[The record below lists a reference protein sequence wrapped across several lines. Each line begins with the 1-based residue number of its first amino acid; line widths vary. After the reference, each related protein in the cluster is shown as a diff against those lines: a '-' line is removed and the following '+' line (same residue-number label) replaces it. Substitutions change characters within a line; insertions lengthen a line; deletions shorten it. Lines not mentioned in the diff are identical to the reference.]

1 MKKFL
6 IVFVLAVFGFIAQ
19 VVSADDMSFQIG
31 TVESHENVMVADI
44 AYNKYVIDGA
54 GPDTHIVHN
63 VELGRYSD
71 FEIVLHDMLFGP
83 EAQGLSTVR
92 EIALDYEIETGKVVY
107 AAFNGDFFSFET
119 GWPVGFYAVEGQLLR
134 LGHYDKNSFG
144 FSGAHKT
151 RIGDVEYGYKLLLY
165 DEADT
170 LVDEYHVNRMN
181 QTLLE
186 DEIGIFTP
194 DASSVVQGDNLAKIR
209 ISDEPIDND
218 SEQHYVGQPLSDV
231 SAFTFGAD
239 DMNVNENTF
248 VLAANG
254 DSEAYQSLK
263 DNITNES
270 TLEVYPYPTG
280 QWEEMDY
287 IIGGWQILFDH
298 GDKLPEP
305 IRGNVYS
312 RHPRTS
318 IAVSREGEI
327 GITVVD
333 GRQTGIPGVTLGE
346 LASINEDFGYHTAL
360 ELDGG
365 GSSSCLLRNL
375 ETNELDVMNA
385 PSDGELR
392 GVSNAVLIVG
402 EPIDDGNGDDP
413 ITTTETT
420 QTTTTAVITTTD
432 EATVTTRNQIDE
444 PGDEDTSSCG
454 LFQASQLFYGFLFIL
469 GYLWYRKK

>member
-19 VVSADDMSFQIG
+19 VVSADEMSFQIG
-31 TVESHENVMVADI
+31 TVESHESMMVADI

-54 GPDTHIVHN
+54 GPDTHIIHN
-63 VELGRYSD
+63 VEFGRYSE

-83 EAQGLSTVR
+83 EGQGLSTVR

-119 GWPVGFYAVEGQLLR
+119 GLPVGFYAVDGVLLQLGYNDL
-134 LGHYDKNSFG
+134 NSFG
-144 FSGAHKT
+144 FTGAHKT
-151 RIGDVEYGYKLLLY
+151 RIGDVEYGYKLLIY
-165 DEADT
+165 DETDS
-170 LVDEYHVNRMN
+170 LVGEYHVNRMN
-181 QTLLE
+181 ENLL
-186 DEIGIFTP
+186 DGEIGIFTP
-194 DASSVVQGDNLAKIR
+194 DVSSVVQGDNLAKLR
-209 ISDEPIDND
+209 VNDEPIDND
-218 SEQHYVGQPLSDV
+218 SEKHYVGQPLSDV
-231 SAFTFGAD
+231 SAFTFDTA

-254 DSEAYQSLK
+254 DSEAYQSLN
-263 DNITNES
+263 DNLTSTS

-280 QWEEMDY
+280 QWEDMDY
-287 IIGGWQILFDH
+287 IIGGRQILFDR

-305 IRGNVYS
+305 IHGSVYS

-318 IAVSREGEI
+318 IAVSREGEMA
-327 GITVVD
+327 ITIVD
-333 GRQTGIPGVTLGE
+333 GRQDGVPGVTLGE
-346 LASINEDFGYHTAL
+346 LASINEDFGYYTAL

-365 GSSSCLLRNL
+365 GSSTCLLRNL
-375 ETNELDVMNA
+375 ETDELDIMNT

-402 EPIDDGNGDDP
+402 DPIDDGNNDHP
-413 ITTTETT
+413 NTTTQTTITAVITTTETT
-420 QTTTTAVITTTD
+420 TITTRD
-432 EATVTTRNQIDE
+432 QIDE
-444 PGDEDTSSCG
+444 PGDDESSSCG
-454 LFQASQLFYGFLFIL
+454 LFQASQIVYGFLFIL